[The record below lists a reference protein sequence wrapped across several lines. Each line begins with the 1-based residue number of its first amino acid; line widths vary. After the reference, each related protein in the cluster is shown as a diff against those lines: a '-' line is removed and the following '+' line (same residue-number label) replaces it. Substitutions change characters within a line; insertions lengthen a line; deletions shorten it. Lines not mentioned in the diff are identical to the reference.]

1 MGKTKTSL
9 KSAATSITSPQS
21 FSELMRRVNH
31 LERQNIALQAVF
43 RETLLRLEGVEGELF
58 DELFDEPG
66 DDDEGDIGGDK

>member
-1 MGKTKTSL
+1 M
-9 KSAATSITSPQS
+9 
-21 FSELMRRVNH
+21 NH